1 VLDLS
6 RSPRRKLLHVGV
18 SLISGLALLLSFVVP
33 VPASAAQRTLIIDVV
48 NVGWTGKLNNE
59 TYVAGQAN
67 QFKESA
73 IPYLNSL
80 MSGQVKFEFGKYYSG
95 PVLLDRQLSCDFT
108 AEEFNRVMTQ
118 TGISRNGHYVFAFS
132 PYNDCG
138 YNSISEL
145 GDLNTT
151 QVTWFT
157 STANNYGVFFRPM
170 LYGAG
175 LASSGSTQ
183 CVKGSNTDDGWAKAS
198 CKYLSRGNPHDAT
211 GEQEAGFISLWL
223 SKRVAGTINN
233 VFQRWVLGDFV
244 TSNLVESWKL
254 NETVTLTR
262 SENKNGVLGVFI
274 GGDSRY
280 WLEYRKSPLGVSGVA
295 VYRNGRPGS
304 DSNNY
309 VTFLQGTGAGP
320 EAAYNNGLMQKNEL
334 FVSEDK
340 NIRVIITDLTPQTA
354 TLSIS
359 RSKSPLKEDLTGV
372 IDPSTSQL
380 SSRLSLQGSNGRMP
394 VVEINVQGP
403 INMKLNRV
411 QRYPIEPFDYL
422 TTLPNSPVWGT
433 IGTTT
438 AFDVTQKSV
447 VDSSVTG
454 AFTAIA
460 TYADGSTA
468 NISNLIRDS
477 IQQKVAADRLAV
489 EQRAAADRLAAEQR
503 AAADRLAAEQRAAAD
518 RLALE
523 QKAVADRLAAQ
534 KTTITCVKGK
544 LIKKVTGSKPKC
556 PAGYK
561 LKK

>member
-1 VLDLS
+1 MTTSPDLATDFLTLSHHIVSSLPIRKKTRATYRSVLRNHLN
-6 RSPRRKLLHVGV
+6 
-18 SLISGLALLLSFVVP
+18 P
-33 VPASAAQRTLIIDVV
+33 VF
-48 NVGWTGKLNNE
+48 G
-59 TYVAGQAN
+59 N
-67 QFKESA
+67 QE
-73 IPYLNSL
+73 
-80 MSGQVKFEFGKYYSG
+80 
-95 PVLLDRQLSCDFT
+95 
-108 AEEFNRVMTQ
+108 
-118 TGISRNGHYVFAFS
+118 
-132 PYNDCG
+132 
-138 YNSISEL
+138 
-145 GDLNTT
+145 
-151 QVTWFT
+151 
-157 STANNYGVFFRPM
+157 
-170 LYGAG
+170 
-175 LASSGSTQ
+175 
-183 CVKGSNTDDGWAKAS
+183 
-198 CKYLSRGNPHDAT
+198 
-211 GEQEAGFISLWL
+211 
-223 SKRVAGTINN
+223 
-233 VFQRWVLGDFV
+233 
-244 TSNLVESWKL
+244 
-254 NETVTLTR
+254 
-262 SENKNGVLGVFI
+262 
-274 GGDSRY
+274 
-280 WLEYRKSPLGVSGVA
+280 
-295 VYRNGRPGS
+295 
-304 DSNNY
+304 
-309 VTFLQGTGAGP
+309 
-320 EAAYNNGLMQKNEL
+320 
-334 FVSEDK
+334 
-340 NIRVIITDLTPQTA
+340 IT
-354 TLSIS
+354 SIS
-359 RSKSPLKEDLTGV
+359 RSDIQRVISYLPPQTAATTLAVMKTIYREAQSRSLIGSSPAHGV
-372 IDPSTSQL
+372 S
-380 SSRLSLQGSNGRMP
+380 
-394 VVEINVQGP
+394 GP

>member
-1 VLDLS
+1 
-6 RSPRRKLLHVGV
+6 
-18 SLISGLALLLSFVVP
+18 
-33 VPASAAQRTLIIDVV
+33 
-48 NVGWTGKLNNE
+48 
-59 TYVAGQAN
+59 
-67 QFKESA
+67 
-73 IPYLNSL
+73 
-80 MSGQVKFEFGKYYSG
+80 M
-95 PVLLDRQLSCDFT
+95 
-108 AEEFNRVMTQ
+108 
-118 TGISRNGHYVFAFS
+118 
-132 PYNDCG
+132 
-138 YNSISEL
+138 
-145 GDLNTT
+145 
-151 QVTWFT
+151 
-157 STANNYGVFFRPM
+157 
-170 LYGAG
+170 
-175 LASSGSTQ
+175 
-183 CVKGSNTDDGWAKAS
+183 
-198 CKYLSRGNPHDAT
+198 
-211 GEQEAGFISLWL
+211 
-223 SKRVAGTINN
+223 
-233 VFQRWVLGDFV
+233 
-244 TSNLVESWKL
+244 
-254 NETVTLTR
+254 
-262 SENKNGVLGVFI
+262 
-274 GGDSRY
+274 
-280 WLEYRKSPLGVSGVA
+280 A

-372 IDPSTSQL
+372 IDPSTSQI
-380 SSRLSLQGSNGRMP
+380 SSRLSFQGSNGTMP

-438 AFDVTQKSV
+438 TFDVTQKSV

-460 TYADGSTA
+460 TFADGSTE

-477 IQQKVAADRLAV
+477 IQQKVVADRLAT
-489 EQRAAADRLAAEQR
+489 
-503 AAADRLAAEQRAAAD
+503 EQRAAAD

-523 QKAVADRLAAQ
+523 QKAAADRLALEQKAAADRLALEQKAAADRLAAQ

-544 LIKKVTGSKPKC
+544 IIKKVTGSKPKC